1 MVKENE
7 QNEQVDAGV
16 LVQVLQSRI
25 TELENQNA
33 VYQTKFIMLQNE
45 LTELKN
51 KDKAEKDGNE

>member
-1 MVKENE
+1 MTEENE
-7 QNEQVDAGV
+7 QHGQVDAGV

-45 LTELKN
+45 LAQSK
-51 KDKAEKDGNE
+51 KEKDGNE

>member
-1 MVKENE
+1 MNRVAE
-7 QNEQVDAGV
+7 QNGQVDAGV

-45 LTELKN
+45 LTELQN
-51 KDKAEKDGNE
+51 KDNEEKDGNE